1 MGKLICLAERRSV
14 RTSRHGDDYDDERVG
29 DVDDELAIRKTKAA
43 LRRMGDRLREFAES
57 ESLPAS
63 GRLRSREEY

>member
-14 RTSRHGDDYDDERVG
+14 RTSRHSDDYGDERAC